1 MTEPSDAQPP
11 EAPEP
16 EPPRPHELRRR
27 RDNRVIAGVCS
38 GLGAYFGLD
47 PVVFRIA
54 FVVLTFIGG
63 IGLLVY
69 VLAWILIP
77 EGEGAGEGRAA
88 ATEGGAIVGF
98 ALVVIGG
105 LFLLRAIAPDWLSGR
120 YVWPIVLILLGL
132 AVVYRSAKR

>member
-1 MTEPSDAQPP
+1 VSEPSDAPAP

-16 EPPRPHELRRR
+16 EPPRPHELRRQ

-63 IGLLVY
+63 IGLLLY

-77 EGEGAGEGRAA
+77 DSEGGEGRAA

-105 LFLLRAIAPDWLSGR
+105 LLLLRAIAPDWFSGR
-120 YVWPIVLILLGL
+120 YAWPIVLVLLGL
-132 AVVYRSAKR
+132 AVLYRSTKR

>member
-1 MTEPSDAQPP
+1 VTEPSDAPAP
-11 EAPEP
+11 ETPEP
-16 EPPRPHELRRR
+16 EPPRPNELRRR
-27 RDNRVIAGVCS
+27 RDNRVVAGVCS

-63 IGLLVY
+63 IGLLLY

-77 EGEGAGEGRAA
+77 EADGAGEGRAA
-88 ATEGGAIVGF
+88 VTEGGAIVGF

-105 LFLLRAIAPDWLSGR
+105 LLLLRAIAPDWFSGR